1 MSKAMDALERC
12 RPDGHACAISDT
24 DYATLRDYITTTEAE
39 RAPSGKSALAL
50 STDIG
55 IKYLEY
61 AKQIVDVDPREL
73 VARLIDSDRS
83 AQRQLGRD
91 ELAARIKELEEAL
104 GVARNLLT
112 DVRDAIKKLP
122 ATDGRVI
129 GLGQFIPLINAQV
142 EKTIGGRG

>member
-1 MSKAMDALERC
+1 MSKAMYALKALYEDAVK
-12 RPDGHACAISDT
+12 A
-24 DYATLRDYITTTEAE
+24 YALLRDYITTTEAE
-39 RAPSGKSALAL
+39 RAAKEACGVVPCPECGGDGADHEDSSENCWNCNGDGVVRDTRNPMSA
-50 STDIG
+50 
-55 IKYLEY
+55 
-61 AKQIVDVDPREL
+61 
-73 VARLIDSDRS
+73 SDES
-83 AQRQLGRD
+83 
-91 ELAARIKELEEAL
+91 AARIKELEEAL